1 MASSVPFA
9 FDVDKLTNFIN
20 GDLGIADAIH
30 KAQIAPLAN
39 KAKTKEDKATF
50 NKVSE
55 PNKKTGLWAIE
66 RAFISSSLETQKPY
80 IELIKICLELFG
92 HLDVVKTKLT
102 GGSNPLNNPD
112 SMINAFNKS
121 SKSMDKIKTGYEQK
135 NPNVDPNATL
145 PTTLYLSTYIDN
157 AGVSPIALNV
167 NNGGVNIG
175 SNWPQ
180 YTSYDEFYNEQINE
194 ILLPKIST
202 LDKDEQKQ
210 ILDGRLETIADE
222 WKQMENDNQIKKT
235 NLYGY
240 FNNDNYHHYFKPQ
253 IITYLGKQVE
263 IDPEEDYDIH
273 FSFTDLGQNNGV
285 NVIRYD
291 ITATLKEQT
300 NGNKAKPEFYV
311 PNLVGAVKYFIK
323 KALNVIISKLIPVIN
338 ALKKVISKPVE
349 FVGDIFLTKI
359 KEHFE
364 MLDPGLKHKDPFDK
378 DRRKYWTTDGKF
390 TLDGSTA
397 LSIGLLN
404 ITIGLKDAV
413 PTFKVG
419 KETLPKNN
427 VEPPPFKTVANL
439 VALPINFLK
448 GILDIFVNL
457 FKNLFSIVKIPK
469 TILDFLTFK
478 DFKDLLSIEKILEFL
493 GAEGGDIKKLPLLS
507 IPKDGNISLVPEM
520 ILSFLKMIIQFIN
533 GFIGIPNTIMN
544 FELVPPIPI
553 PS

>member
-30 KAQIAPLAN
+30 KAQIAPLVN

-263 IDPEEDYDIH
+263 IDPEEDYDIK

-300 NGNKAKPEFYV
+300 NGSKAKPEFYV

-349 FVGDIFLTKI
+349 FVGDIFLNKI

-364 MLDPGLKHKDPFDK
+364 MLDPDLKHKDPFDK